1 MPAKKS
7 PNTKQR
13 SKRNSAQWIRNAAKS
28 LGMTGLDVVKEIIP
42 NTADIVESTAQGAKD
57 ISNTIRSSTSINKV
71 QSQLS
76 RNRYVRLGQTAL
88 KNALEDLKAGNFYD
102 NTSRGFGG
110 FGDSDSGMNFGD
122 LDPDEGQVNV
132 INNDLSSES
141 KAHLAEIS
149 RRQSESILT
158 AAQAQINTNI
168 ATTSARMALSQEISD
183 RIVGKLDQINNN
195 LTALVQFNN
204 ENMSKFIQSSTA
216 YFEKMGTRMEQE
228 EKSKSQLTAADVV
241 RGKKGGLKL
250 SDYTKLVMQQGQE
263 YIKNSTIGSTAAMID
278 SMGDLLVQSP
288 LKLITSQLI
297 EKAIPT
303 LVKQTAKSLDSAIG
317 NAMTSGLQQLYNTWG
332 QNTGTGMMDLAK
344 RFIGEAFGLRV
355 DKKNTIDLSGKVTK
369 DPAVFD
375 GYTRHAII
383 EQIPKYLRESTAYLR
398 TITEYLTGSDSK
410 DSLKRA
416 EAFDYKQG
424 FYRSLSDISNEV
436 YGGIRDVVSNAMRES
451 AFGKSMAQAGSARGV
466 DNVEYQNA
474 LSNFFYELA
483 RNGAPTTRH
492 GRTSWMGEID
502 SILGNVQTD
511 DRTKAYL
518 RAAVERTWDKRQ
530 GGLNMGSAVLNAQA
544 EMRNRIQDM
553 ENNPDAY
560 NLYSVNQTQ
569 QPIDDVVSSVIYGD
583 NEPAQ
588 VDKRIASRGSLVDIL
603 ENVNYLLERGINVRV
618 TGKKGFKPNEDINF
632 RPNRKAV
639 PRVPILK
646 SEPEKPEKK
655 GKDDKPF
662 DPKEIEAELADA
674 MPEEDEDETL
684 AGWAKG
690 LKARG
695 KLAINSLYDIME
707 GRPAQGI
714 RGLTTA
720 LAGAKA
726 GDRVGNA
733 AERGGKKAKGAA
745 AKLNDL
751 LNAPKDQVFQ
761 RLKDFFGF
769 GQETDYVLPTGVG
782 PSKEVKRRKASPNAM
797 IEKIQ
802 TTIRDGFA
810 GYYEALFGK
819 KYNPDED
826 GDAKEQVKK
835 AFQARLDKLKILK
848 EKPEYKHALNITK
861 GAGVGGIIG
870 TMIGGPFVGGL
881 LGSVTGMISQTNTWK
896 DFIYGKEEDVTDE
909 EGNLKKVRSGGI
921 KEKLLKIWNE
931 QSAKMGITETDPET
945 GKETVKKKFSMGAAG
960 ASLGLVA
967 SMFTPLGP
975 IGGALAGIGSSLVFG
990 NKRVQEYIFGKKDK
1004 EGKKEKLGLLDRMGN
1019 MVAAYWG
1026 NPIKEAA
1033 KRLLRTGKNFVYDAI
1048 VEPLSAALEPFTI
1061 LGHRIVNGVTAQL
1074 QKIGQA
1080 SMEFVSNTA
1089 YKFLQLPI
1097 FNPVRNVLGAA
1108 SKAGSRAIEWLGSH
1122 SPLLAAGSAVD
1133 RLNRRASKKKVL
1145 EELNL
1150 IVNSENS
1157 TPEQKAAAM
1166 AQIQAINRG
1175 DSDAVEK
1182 AETTHYKSNIR
1193 ETIQNRKD
1201 RRAKRIAEEDA
1212 ADAEVDTRLRNE
1224 QFIARMT
1231 RGELREDTPENRAK
1245 AQAIFEEMK
1254 SKRRFGNRIMGYDRN
1269 FSILTEEDKKG
1280 STDATPNGEGGDG
1293 GPNSASGDPIQ
1304 KETAD
1309 NTAETA
1315 KNTDLIR
1322 QELENAN
1329 KKLEEYLKGIF
1340 DRSQARRNELV
1351 DKVNNAPNDKAR
1363 EKALADL
1370 REFDEG
1376 EGANPIAY
1384 AGAKAERDVEQLKA
1398 NRDKAAKLYNQSK
1411 KQDVKN
1417 ARREKLWSNPITGTA
1432 LRGVTGINRVVGPG
1446 GLVSKGIGKV
1456 GKGIIHRLPIVGY
1469 HNKMLRRGRAL
1480 LDEEQAAQRAV
1491 DAEAQAQQEALDLAQ
1506 STGNAQSNWI
1516 TDIISGLSDV
1526 DIGNLN
1532 IADLGAAVED
1542 LGLIDPDN
1550 LPKFAKGVRNAKGGW
1565 GITGENGPELTY
1577 IPEGSSIIPNE
1588 KAIRVQ
1594 IVGIDNEALTNTTK
1608 FFDSNP
1614 LSTAVQA
1621 TTGILPVYQM
1631 GRLTPNTD
1639 NKDSILKTAEVEGNI
1654 HPDQVDA
1661 DIYDTI
1667 PGTGTGENTEDKEK
1681 KGIFDILSQWAN
1693 GDGIIGN
1700 ITKFLSNIG
1709 GKLKPLASLAA
1720 VVGSVLPAI
1729 ASFFGIK
1736 KIGKEIMETT
1746 YSNENTAE
1754 VDENG
1759 VVQLNEDGSVK
1770 EWDTSEQDAKMSIF
1784 DKVANWLAPNQTKI
1798 DMETGKASTSNV
1810 ITEETFDKAN
1820 MVVKGVPKGFKISSK
1835 LVPTM
1840 GKWGATNLANMAGG
1854 AVSKVGTGVTNALF
1868 GKTGGYIF
1876 REGSKELIGNAAS
1889 KAASAA
1895 KTTAAKI
1902 ADTAVTKGGGIINSF
1917 KTTAVE
1923 LATKLA
1929 DKLISGLKKFGFSNA
1944 ADAVSDFCGK
1954 ILSNFSDDL
1963 LVKASGKIADF
1974 MTSLTA
1980 KANVIGPVIELL
1992 QIGIGGING
2001 ASNPGYYF
2009 ECDLDN
2015 ENLGKNARLLMRA
2028 ICMVIGGLKGST
2040 LGAFVDLVCY
2050 ILGWDWAK
2058 VLANTIYNVVMGKKG
2073 EEALQAAKD
2082 DFAGD
2087 YDEYIQKEY
2096 EKYKEYTEAQGQE
2109 AATFEEF
2116 VESGAATT
2124 FDEYNQQEHQSALAK
2139 AGNVLKNVFTGGN
2152 KKEITNK
2159 VKLDTNAQASTY
2171 VSGGKT
2177 TQTSTTTTAKKAS
2190 SYLGGGAGGDDA
2202 VPYYSQNDP
2211 MWKNA
2216 SYGSDSTMG
2225 KAGCGPTAM
2234 AMAVSGATGKNINPM
2249 QMANFASSQGYRD
2262 NTGTN
2267 QAFIDSAAQ
2276 ATGVGSTSA
2285 TNPNSQFL
2293 DRELSKGKPV
2303 VLLGRKGGYG
2313 SDQSAFTDA
2322 GHYVVAT
2329 GKTNDGKV
2337 IIKDPRGKRYSG
2349 KYDEK
2354 SLLGESA
2361 KAWSIGGR
2369 GTTTDSS
2376 ATTTTSTGGSNRVTA
2391 QNVVDVALNEV
2402 GYVEKA
2408 TNEQLN
2414 DPKANPGDNN
2424 YTKYGEWMGVNG
2436 DYWCAS
2442 FVCWCFGT
2450 AANGSKEKAAQLLGG
2465 KLSAL
2470 CQAILNQ
2477 MSSQNRMTNDPA
2489 PGDLIFFDTGAI
2501 DGKANHIGIVISATA
2516 DKVNTVEGNTSSGS
2530 KVEPNGG
2537 EVAKKSYNRSNERI
2551 IGYARPFYDDASDFQ
2566 GVSAYTSTDTSTDGT
2581 STTGTSAITGTT
2593 ESSSSGLNFFSNIGS
2608 KLSSLGDRIQNFL
2621 FSGNKEDLKEP
2632 QTTTDG
2638 TSTGDSGVL
2647 DSATA
2652 QEASVQAFNFDGSD
2666 NAEALW
2672 NYFKSLGYS
2681 DAATSAIIGNL
2692 QGESGVSLNPAQ
2704 VQIGSGHA
2712 AGLAQWESYKNKS
2725 GRWLEMSN
2733 FAQAQGKDWTDL
2745 GSQAQFIHHELS
2757 GSQKHYF
2764 TKNSKAMQAA
2774 GAQPTTYEDWMKSDN
2789 VDMATRQFEAAYER
2803 AGKPRIDTR
2812 IAYAQGIYNKYAGT
2826 KGNSTIGQENTSGDT
2841 TTTEGGAGDF
2851 FGGFGPGDAST
2862 DMTTNSIGNTE
2873 SRRITVNTQTA
2884 ASNSNQPMEILRTIV
2899 EILSTIADNT
2909 GTTSS
2914 KLDNLRAS
2922 TYNTQNNDN
2931 RSTIISATNSSQPTT
2946 ERGFDV
2952 ASANRYKKAQQI
2964 AKGGL

>member
-228 EKSKSQLTAADVV
+228 DKAKTQLTAADVV

-263 YIKNSTIGSTAAMID
+263 YIKDSTIGSAAAMID

-553 ENNPDAY
+553 ENNPEAY
-560 NLYSVNQTQ
+560 NLYAVNQTQ

-618 TGKKGFKPNEDINF
+618 TGKKAYKQNEDIGY

-639 PRVPILK
+639 PKVPIQREEQEK
-646 SEPEKPEKK
+646 SGKK
-655 GKDDKPF
+655 GKNDKPF
-662 DPKEIEAELADA
+662 DPKEIASELEDA
-674 MPEEDEDETL
+674 MPEEGEDVTV
-684 AGWAKG
+684 AGWAKS
-690 LKARG
+690 LKARA
-695 KLAINSLYDIME
+695 KLIVNSIYDIME
-707 GRPAQGI
+707 GHPIQGI
-714 RGLTTA
+714 RGLSTA
-720 LAGAKA
+720 IGGAKA
-726 GDRVGNA
+726 GDRIGDA
-733 AERGGKKAKGAA
+733 AERGGQKAKGVIG
-745 AKLNDL
+745 KIDNL
-751 LNAPKDQVFQ
+751 LNAPKDQVFN
-761 RLKDFFGF
+761 RIKDFLGF
-769 GQETDYVLPTGVG
+769 GRETKWTVFSPDG
-782 PSKEVKRRKASPNAM
+782 SSREVKERKKSPNAM
-797 IEKIQ
+797 IEAIQ
-802 TTIRDGFA
+802 STIRDGFA

-819 KYNPDED
+819 KYDPDKD

-848 EKPEYKHALNITK
+848 EKPEYKHALNISK
-861 GAGVGGIIG
+861 GASIGGIIG
-870 TMIGGPFVGGL
+870 SMFGGPLVGGL
-881 LGSVTGMISQTNTWK
+881 IGSVTGMISQSNTWK
-896 DFIYGKEEDVTDE
+896 EFIYGKEEEVTDE
-909 EGNLKKVRSGGI
+909 EGNVKKVRSGGI
-921 KEKLLKIWNE
+921 KEKLIKIWNE
-931 QSAKMGITETDPET
+931 QSAKMGITETDSET

-960 ASLGLVA
+960 ASLGLIA

-990 NKRVQEYIFGKKDK
+990 NKRVQEYIFGKRDG
-1004 EGKKEKLGLLDRMGN
+1004 EGNKEKAGLLDRMGN

-1026 NPIKEAA
+1026 NPLKEAA
-1033 KRLLRTGKNFVYDAI
+1033 RRMMRTGRNFIYDAI
-1048 VEPLSAALEPFTI
+1048 VEPLTAALEPFTI

-1074 QKIGQA
+1074 QKVGEA
-1080 SMEFVSNTA
+1080 SMKFVSNTA

-1097 FNPVRNVLGAA
+1097 FSPFRTITGFA
-1108 SKAGSRAIEWLGSH
+1108 SKAASRAIEAVGGH
-1122 SPLLAAGSAVD
+1122 SPLLAVGSAVD
-1133 RLNRRASKKKVL
+1133 RLNRRASKKKVID
-1145 EELNL
+1145 ELKM
-1150 IVNSENS
+1150 IVNSKSASE
-1157 TPEQKAAAM
+1157 EQKAAARRQLM
-1166 AQIQAINRG
+1166 LIDRG
-1175 DSDAVEK
+1175 DADAIEQ

-1193 ETIQNRKD
+1193 ETIQKRKE
-1201 RRAKRIAEEDA
+1201 RRAKRAVEEDE
-1212 ADAEVDTRLRNE
+1212 ADAKVDDKLRNE

-1231 RGELREDTPENRAK
+1231 RGELRKDTPENRAK

-1254 SKRRFGNRIMGYDRN
+1254 SKHRFKNRIMGYDRD
-1269 FSILTEEDKKG
+1269 FSILTEEDKKRQ
-1280 STDATPNGEGGDG
+1280 TDATTTGETGEAGTSTVG
-1293 GPNSASGDPIQ
+1293 ETAQ

-1315 KNTDLIR
+1315 KNTDLIL
-1322 QELENAN
+1322 QEFTSAN
-1329 KKLEEYLKGIF
+1329 QKFEMYLKGILYQ
-1340 DRSQARRNELV
+1340 SQANRNILENR
-1351 DKVNNAPNDKAR
+1351 VNNAKTEKGR
-1363 EKALADL
+1363 KKALQDL
-1370 REFDEG
+1370 QVFDETVG
-1376 EGANPIAY
+1376 TNPIAY
-1384 AGAKAERDVEQLKA
+1384 ASPKVQRELAQLKA
-1398 NRDKAAKLYNQSK
+1398 NRDKAEELYKKSV
-1411 KQDVKN
+1411 KQDKKDE
-1417 ARREKLWSNPITGTA
+1417 RREKIWTNPITGTA
-1432 LRGVTGINRVVGPG
+1432 LRGVAGINRVVGPT
-1446 GLVSKGIGKV
+1446 GLVSKGVGKV
-1456 GKGIIHRLPIVGY
+1456 GKGIIHRLPILGHHY
-1469 HNKMLRRGRAL
+1469 RLQRKGKALLENERLAQEAADAAEREKNETLNLYRRGAHEGNWLSWSHGLENIGLNLGEFNVVNASDAL
-1480 LDEEQAAQRAV
+1480 SAF
-1491 DAEAQAQQEALDLAQ
+1491 
-1506 STGNAQSNWI
+1506 
-1516 TDIISGLSDV
+1516 
-1526 DIGNLN
+1526 
-1532 IADLGAAVED
+1532 
-1542 LGLIDPDN
+1542 GLIDPDN

-1594 IVGIDNEALTNTTK
+1594 IVGIDNEALTDTTK

-1631 GRLTPNTD
+1631 GRLTPSTD

-1736 KIGKEIMETT
+1736 KIAKEIQETT

-1980 KANVIGPVIELL
+1980 KANVIGPIIELL

-2028 ICMVIGGLKGST
+2028 ICAVIGALKGST

-2087 YDEYIQKEY
+2087 YDEYVQKEY

-2139 AGNVLKNVFTGGN
+2139 AGNVIKNVFTGGN
-2152 KKEITNK
+2152 KKEVTNH

-2177 TQTSTTTTAKKAS
+2177 TQPSTTTTPKKAS

-2621 FSGNKEDLKEP
+2621 FSGNKEDLKEK

-2826 KGNSTIGQENTSGDT
+2826 KGNSTIGQEDTSGDT

-2873 SRRITVNTQTA
+2873 SRRITVNTQTT

>member
-57 ISNTIRSSTSINKV
+57 ISNTIRSSTSIDKV

-195 LTALVQFNN
+195 LSALVQFNN

-228 EKSKSQLTAADVV
+228 DKAKTQLTAADVV

-553 ENNPDAY
+553 ENNPEAY
-560 NLYSVNQTQ
+560 NLYAVNQTQ

-618 TGKKGFKPNEDINF
+618 TGKKAYKQNEDIGY

-639 PRVPILK
+639 PKVPIQREEQEK
-646 SEPEKPEKK
+646 SGKK
-655 GKDDKPF
+655 GKNDKPF
-662 DPKEIEAELADA
+662 DPKEIEAELAEA
-674 MPEEDEDETL
+674 MPEEGEDETL
-684 AGWAKG
+684 AGWAKR

-695 KLAINSLYDIME
+695 KLVVNSIYDILE
-707 GRPAQGI
+707 GHPIQGI
-714 RGLTTA
+714 RGISA
-720 LAGAKA
+720 AIGGSKA
-726 GDRVGNA
+726 GDRIGDA
-733 AERGGKKAKGAA
+733 AERGGQKAKGAIG
-745 AKLNDL
+745 KIDNL
-751 LNAPKDQVFQ
+751 LNAPKDQVFN
-761 RLKDFFGF
+761 RIRDFLGF
-769 GQETDYVLPTGVG
+769 GRETKWTVFSPDGSSRDV
-782 PSKEVKRRKASPNAM
+782 KERKKSPNAM
-797 IEKIQ
+797 IEAIQ
-802 TTIRDGFA
+802 STIRDGFA

-819 KYNPDED
+819 KYDPDKD
-826 GDAKEQVKK
+826 GDVKEQVKK

-848 EKPEYKHALNITK
+848 EKPEYKHALNISK
-861 GAGVGGIIG
+861 GASIGGIIG
-870 TMIGGPFVGGL
+870 SMFGGPLVGGL
-881 LGSVTGMISQTNTWK
+881 IGSVTGMISQSNTWK
-896 DFIYGKEEDVTDE
+896 EFIYGKEEEVTDE
-909 EGNLKKVRSGGI
+909 EGNVKKVRSGGI
-921 KEKLLKIWNE
+921 KEKLIKIWNE
-931 QSAKMGITETDPET
+931 QSAKMGITETDSET

-960 ASLGLVA
+960 ASLGLIA

-990 NKRVQEYIFGKKDK
+990 NKRVQEYIFGKRDG
-1004 EGKKEKLGLLDRMGN
+1004 EGNKEKAGLLDRMGN

-1026 NPIKEAA
+1026 NPLKEAA
-1033 KRLLRTGKNFVYDAI
+1033 RRMMRTGGNFIYDAI
-1048 VEPLSAALEPFTI
+1048 VEPLTAALEPFTI

-1074 QKIGQA
+1074 QKVGEA
-1080 SMEFVSNTA
+1080 SMKFISNTA
-1089 YKFLQLPI
+1089 YSFLQLPI
-1097 FNPVRNVLGAA
+1097 FNPIRNITGFA
-1108 SKAGSRAIEWLGSH
+1108 SKAASRVIEAVGGH
-1122 SPLLAAGSAVD
+1122 SPLLAVGSAVD
-1133 RLNRRASKKKVL
+1133 RLNRRASRKKVID
-1145 EELNL
+1145 ELNM
-1150 IVNSENS
+1150 IVNSKSASE
-1157 TPEQKAAAM
+1157 EQKAAARRQLM
-1166 AQIQAINRG
+1166 LIDRG
-1175 DSDAVEK
+1175 DADAIEQ

-1193 ETIQNRKD
+1193 ETIQKRKE
-1201 RRAKRIAEEDA
+1201 RRAKRAVEEDE
-1212 ADAEVDTRLRNE
+1212 ADAKVDAKLRNE

-1254 SKRRFGNRIMGYDRN
+1254 SKHRFKNRVMGYDRD
-1269 FSILTEEDKKG
+1269 FSILTEEDKKRQ
-1280 STDATPNGEGGDG
+1280 TDATTTGETGEAGTSTVG
-1293 GPNSASGDPIQ
+1293 ETAQ

-1315 KNTDLIR
+1315 KNTDLIL
-1322 QELENAN
+1322 QEFTTAN
-1329 KKLEEYLKGIF
+1329 QKFEMYLKGILYQ
-1340 DRSQARRNELV
+1340 SQANRNILENR
-1351 DKVNNAPNDKAR
+1351 VNNAKTEKGR
-1363 EKALADL
+1363 EKALQDL
-1370 REFDEG
+1370 QVFDETVG
-1376 EGANPIAY
+1376 TNPIAY
-1384 AGAKAERDVEQLKA
+1384 ASPKVQRELAQLKA
-1398 NRDKAAKLYNQSK
+1398 NRDKAEELYKKSV
-1411 KQDVKN
+1411 KQDKKDE
-1417 ARREKLWSNPITGTA
+1417 RREKIWTNPITGTA
-1432 LRGVTGINRVVGPG
+1432 LRGVAGINRVVGPR
-1446 GLVSKGIGKV
+1446 GLVSKGVGKV
-1456 GKGIIHRLPIVGY
+1456 GKGIIHRLPILGHHY
-1469 HNKMLRRGRAL
+1469 RLQRKGKAL
-1480 LDEEQAAQRAV
+1480 LEEERLA
-1491 DAEAQAQQEALDLAQ
+1491 QEAADAAEREQNETLDLYQDTAHE
-1506 STGNAQSNWI
+1506 GNWLSWAHGLENIGLNLGEFNVANVSDALSAFGI
-1516 TDIISGLSDV
+1516 T
-1526 DIGNLN
+1526 
-1532 IADLGAAVED
+1532 
-1542 LGLIDPDN
+1542 DPDN

-1594 IVGIDNEALTNTTK
+1594 IVGIDNEALTDTTK

-1770 EWDTSEQDAKMSIF
+1770 EWDTSEQNAKMSIF

-1820 MVVKGVPKGFKISSK
+1820 MVVKGVPKGFQISSK

-1963 LVKASGKIADF
+1963 LVKESGKIADF

-1980 KANVIGPVIELL
+1980 KANVIGPIIELL
-1992 QIGIGGING
+1992 QIGIGGVNG

-2028 ICMVIGGLKGST
+2028 ICAVIGALKGST

-2087 YDEYIQKEY
+2087 YDEYVQKEY

-2177 TQTSTTTTAKKAS
+2177 TQPSTTTTPKKAS

-2313 SDQSAFTDA
+2313 SDQSAFTDV

-2369 GTTTDSS
+2369 GTATDSS

-2581 STTGTSAITGTT
+2581 STTGTSAVTGTT

-2632 QTTTDG
+2632 QTTTNG

-2826 KGNSTIGQENTSGDT
+2826 KGNSTIGQEDTSGDT

-2873 SRRITVNTQTA
+2873 SRRITVNTQAT

-2931 RSTIISATNSSQPTT
+2931 RSTIISATNGSQPTT